1 MTSRND
7 ACAIVTLLFERLLA
21 FYGRREVRS
30 DAMPIAE
37 YFAASALIVLITL
50 AVAALVQGF

>member
-1 MTSRND
+1 MRD
-7 ACAIVTLLFERLLA
+7 
-21 FYGRREVRS
+21 
-30 DAMPIAE
+30 DAMPIPD